1 MSAKVPGEKPGLL
14 IHYTVDGEI
23 QSTTDETL
31 TPREILE
38 DARIDPST
46 HYLMRV
52 EGGHRQ
58 SFKDNPDEPI
68 TLDEHMQFV
77 SVEAGA

>member
-38 DARIDPST
+38 DAGLDPAT
-46 HYLMRV
+46 HYLARV
-52 EGGHRQ
+52 ANGRWQ
-58 SFKDNPDEPI
+58 SFKDAPDTPI
-68 TLDEHMQFV
+68 VMDEDRQFV
-77 SVEAGA
+77 SVDARA

>member
-14 IHYTVDGEI
+14 IHYTVDGKL

-38 DARIDPST
+38 DAGLDPAT
-46 HYLMRV
+46 HYLARV
-52 EGGHRQ
+52 VNGRWQ
-58 SFKDNPDEPI
+58 SCKDRPDEPI
-68 TLDEHMQFV
+68 VMDEHLQFV
-77 SVEAGA
+77 SVDVRS

>member
-38 DARIDPST
+38 DAGLDPAT
-46 HYLMRV
+46 HYLARV
-52 EGGHRQ
+52 VDRGWH
-58 SFKDNPDEPI
+58 SYKDTPDEPI
-68 TLDEHMQFV
+68 VMDEDMQFA
-77 SVEAGA
+77 SVDARS

>member
-14 IHYTVDGEI
+14 IHYTVDGNI

-38 DARIDPST
+38 DAGLDPAT
-46 HYLMRV
+46 HYLARV
-52 EGGHRQ
+52 IDGRRH
-58 SFKDNPDEPI
+58 SYKDTPDEP
-68 TLDEHMQFV
+68 LVMDEHMQFV
-77 SVEAGA
+77 TVDARS

>member
-23 QSTTDETL
+23 QSTTDDTL

-38 DARIDPST
+38 DAGLDPAT
-46 HYLMRV
+46 HYLARV
-52 EGGHRQ
+52 ADGRWQ
-58 SFKDNPDEPI
+58 SFKDTPDEPI
-68 TLDEHMQFV
+68 VMDEDMHFV
-77 SVEAGA
+77 SVDARA